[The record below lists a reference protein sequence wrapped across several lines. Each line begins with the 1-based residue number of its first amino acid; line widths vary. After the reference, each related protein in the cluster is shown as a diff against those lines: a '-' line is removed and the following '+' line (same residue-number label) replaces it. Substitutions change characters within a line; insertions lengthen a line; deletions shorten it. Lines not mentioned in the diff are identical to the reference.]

1 MARNRDHEANIL
13 QELTVTDY
21 LHRLSQLMLQ
31 VQVTDLA
38 GTTLSLEEGADRA
51 VQLIVD
57 VESASR
63 KVMLGGNGGSSAIVS
78 HAQNDLSESSNV
90 RAMVFTEQPVLTA
103 RANDHGY
110 GSVFERPIE
119 MWAEPGDL
127 LVTVSS
133 SGKSENIIRALR
145 MARSKGCNLMT
156 FSGFAAD
163 NPSRL
168 LGDLNFYVP
177 STVYVYVETAHTAL
191 LHYLTTRISATIMVP
206 ISGFSR

>member
-1 MARNRDHEANIL
+1 MP
-13 QELTVTDY
+13 ELTITDY
-21 LHRLSQLMLQ
+21 LNRLSQLMLQ

-51 VQLIVD
+51 VQMFVD
-57 VESASR
+57 VRSASR

-78 HAQNDLSESSNV
+78 HVENDLSESSKV

-133 SGKSENIIRALR
+133 SGKSENIIRALQ
-145 MARSKGCNLMT
+145 MARSKGCDLMT

-168 LGDLNFYVP
+168 LGDLNIYVP
-177 STVYVYVETAHTAL
+177 SSDYVYVETAHTAL
-191 LHYLTTRISATIMVP
+191 LHYLTTRVSATAMASTP
-206 ISGFSR
+206 GFSQ